1 MTIENNIEI
10 CFFCDEEGSRLNPL
24 RKASTKNLDQNVRE
38 TATLLQDSRILTKLG
53 HTDLIA
59 QDAMYHLSCLT
70 KYYRR
75 AASYL
80 LERKDDCNS
89 SVDGTILAEL
99 VSHIEEA
106 RQEKETKVFKLLN

>member
-1 MTIENNIEI
+1 M
-10 CFFCDEEGSRLNPL
+10 
-24 RKASTKNLDQNVRE
+24 
-38 TATLLQDSRILTKLG
+38 QDSRILTKLG

-59 QDAMYHLSCLT
+59 QDGMYHLSCLT

-75 AASYL
+75 AASYI

-99 VSHIEEA
+99 VSHIEET
-106 RQEKETKVFKLLN
+106 RQEKETKVFKLSELMKLYQDRLKVMGKTKKGTFNSFEMKAVTKHTRVKIRN